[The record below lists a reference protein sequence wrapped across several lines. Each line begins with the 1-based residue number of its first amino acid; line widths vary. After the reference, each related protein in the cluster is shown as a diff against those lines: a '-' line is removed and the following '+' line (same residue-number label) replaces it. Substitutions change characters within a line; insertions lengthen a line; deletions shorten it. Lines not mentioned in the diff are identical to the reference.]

1 MILEFI
7 DKIIAYV
14 YIVIFFALC
23 FIGIIISI
31 AEVIKEEIIGNKN
44 NNSRR

>member
-23 FIGIIISI
+23 FIGIIIIISI
-31 AEVIKEEIIGNKN
+31 VKVIKETTGSKN
-44 NNSRR
+44 NFH

>member
-23 FIGIIISI
+23 FIGIIIISI
-31 AEVIKEEIIGNKN
+31 VKVIKETTGSKN
-44 NNSRR
+44 NFH

>member
-23 FIGIIISI
+23 FIGIIIIIISI
-31 AEVIKEEIIGNKN
+31 VKVIKETTGSKN
-44 NNSRR
+44 NFH

>member
-23 FIGIIISI
+23 FIVIIISMV
-31 AEVIKEEIIGNKN
+31 ELIKKK
-44 NNSRR
+44 S

>member
-23 FIGIIISI
+23 FIGIIMEI
-31 AEVIKEEIIGNKN
+31 ADIIKEVGARIA
-44 NNSRR
+44 

>member
-23 FIGIIISI
+23 FIVIIISI
-31 AEVIKEEIIGNKN
+31 VELTKEEIIGNKN